1 MGPVSRRT
9 PGILGASLTLQHVPD
24 LVRYGSKPMRERRAL
39 GEATD
44 AFRGFPAAATYPP
57 NAAFIGNARPEQ
69 LWDARRP
76 WWGDRPDA
84 RRAGCSQAGPDL
96 HAEPHAEVRGPRCR
110 GGHGEIIEQRAFYEL
125 LAEVDRFDL
134 VRLKEEPRPGELAL
148 YEGEEVI
155 GAFAPAHD
163 VDEALSANVLLE
175 NLACKAGAVHALRH
189 LVSSVDV
196 DRGEI
201 EYVINA
207 GEEAVGDRYQRGGG
221 NLAKAVAEDCGLENA
236 GGCDVKAFCA
246 GPIHALVM
254 AGALVEAGVYGQVAV
269 VAGGSVAKLGMKFV
283 GAIEAGAP
291 ILEDVLASMAV
302 VVGPAARGTPVL
314 RLDAV
319 GRHRVA
325 AGSSQQKLLEDIVGA
340 PLDAMGR
347 RLDGIDVYSTEL
359 HNPEITEP
367 AGGGDVPDRNYRM
380 LAGLG
385 VVRGEI
391 ERGEIEGFARTRGLP
406 GFSPTQGHIA
416 SAIPW
421 LPHALGR
428 FRAGELATTMLLAKG
443 SLFLG
448 RMTRL
453 WDGAS
458 ITLEARA

>member
-1 MGPVSRRT
+1 MSRRT
-9 PGILGASLTLQHVPD
+9 AGVLAASLTLQHVPD

-39 GEATD
+39 EDATD
-44 AFRGFPAAATYPP
+44 ALRDVRAAAGYPP
-57 NAAFIGNARPEQ
+57 NAAFIGDARPEH
-69 LWDARRP
+69 LWDAPRP
-76 WWGDRPDA
+76 WWGGREDPRPGSSDD
-84 RRAGCSQAGPDL
+84 GGE
-96 HAEPHAEVRGPRCR
+96 HGPRFV

-125 LAEVDRFDL
+125 LAEVDQFDL
-134 VRLKEEPRPGELAL
+134 VRLKQEPRPGELPL
-148 YEGEEVI
+148 YERGEAI
-155 GAFAPAHD
+155 GAIAPAHD

-189 LVSSVDV
+189 LLSTADV
-196 DRGEI
+196 DRGGI

-221 NLAKAVAEDCGLENA
+221 NLAKAVAEDCGLDNA
-236 GGCDVKAFCA
+236 GGSDVKAFCA
-246 GPIHALVM
+246 GPIHALIM
-254 AGALVEAGVYGQVAV
+254 AGALVEAGVYEEVAV
-269 VAGGSVAKLGMKFV
+269 VAGGSVAKLGMKFL
-283 GAIEAGAP
+283 GAIESGAP

-302 VVGPAARGTPVL
+302 VVGPAARGLAAL
-314 RLDAV
+314 RMDAV

-347 RLDGIDVYSTEL
+347 RIDEIDVYATEL

-367 AGGGDVPDRNYRM
+367 AGGGDVPGRNYRM

-385 VVRGEI
+385 VVRGEL
-391 ERGEIEGFARTRGLP
+391 ERDDIEGFARAHGLP

-416 SAIPW
+416 SAVPW

-428 FRAGELATTMLLAKG
+428 VRAGELETTMLLAKG

-458 ITLEARA
+458 IVLEARG